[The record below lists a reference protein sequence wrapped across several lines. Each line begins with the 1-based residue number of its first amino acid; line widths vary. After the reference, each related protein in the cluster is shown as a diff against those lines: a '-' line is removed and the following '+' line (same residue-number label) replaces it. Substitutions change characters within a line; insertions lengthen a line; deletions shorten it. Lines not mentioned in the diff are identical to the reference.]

1 MATNYLKSLL
11 GEDELENVRKQAMQS
26 GLLTAGLQM
35 LASSGRSYTPPS
47 VGAGLGMAG
56 MAGLQGY
63 QGAMQG
69 AEQQALRGREFQ
81 DQEKQRSDEAEFQE
95 AAQQLVRNGQ
105 LDHNAAM
112 QLATRFPKQASN
124 VLSAIKMATPPAP
137 AAPKTAIK
145 EIYDD
150 QGRKT
155 FALINEATGDIM
167 RQIGGAAASEQKTV
181 IDPMTDAFMETR
193 YNTRNFS
200 SLTPEQKVTVL
211 NFANQPNAEKAAAIG
226 ITAEQAGYEMPG
238 GIQTPVPAGRQSFL
252 GMVEESGT
260 SKPNTYM
267 GMNPERL
274 SKPLKENEVPLI
286 QSAGISAMNKEKL
299 MLNQPQETNSLEYTV
314 DNLRQMRNSAEAVL
328 NHPKMQ
334 QAFGFGGTTLSK
346 IPGTAAADVRAL
358 LDPLKNQSFVSGL
371 QAMRQASPTG
381 GAVGNVSNAEGARFE
396 NLIRSLDQAQTPAQ
410 VKQSLEKI
418 MEFMDQAEERV
429 RNAYG
434 RTYGSVPD
442 LKVRPLEQVGRKG
455 LDQIFRR

>member
-11 GEDELENVRKQAMQS
+11 GEDELENVQKQAMQS

-69 AEQQALRGREFQ
+69 AEQQALRGMEFEDIQRQRQEQEEFQ
-81 DQEKQRSDEAEFQE
+81 Q
-95 AAQQLVRNGQ
+95 AAQQLVRDGR
-105 LDHNAAM
+105 LDHTAAM
-112 QLATRFPKQASN
+112 ELATRFPKQSAE
-124 VLSAIKMATPPAP
+124 VLNAIKLATPPAP
-137 AAPKTAIK
+137 AAPKTSVK
-145 EIYDD
+145 EIYDNE
-150 QGRKT
+150 GRKR
-155 FALINEATGDIM
+155 FALINESTGDIL
-167 RQIGGAAASEQKTV
+167 REIGGAAAAEQKTV

-193 YNTRNFS
+193 YGTRNFS
-200 SLTPEQKVTVL
+200 QLTPDQKVTVL
-211 NFANQPNAEKAAAIG
+211 QFANQPNAEKAASVG
-226 ITAEQAGYEMPG
+226 ISAEQAGYEMPG

-252 GMVEESGT
+252 EMVPSEPKQKT
-260 SKPNTYM
+260 NTYM
-267 GMNPERL
+267 GLPPEKL
-274 SKPLKENEVPLI
+274 AQPLKQNEVPLI
-286 QSAGISAMNKEKL
+286 QSAGISAKNKETL
-299 MLNQPQETNSLEYTV
+299 MMNQPQETNALEYTV

-442 LKVRPLEQVGRKG
+442 LKVRPVEQVGRRG
-455 LDQIFRR
+455 LDEIFRR